1 MNFLIFLGSVRT
13 SEPPHPPRLG
23 MRVAQACSAHLSQSG
38 ETETK
43 IIDPLDIDAPRG
55 FKPLFSYR
63 AGQAPQDLQA
73 LADLIQKADGFVMV
87 SPEYNH
93 SMSASD

>member
-1 MNFLIFLGSVRT
+1 
-13 SEPPHPPRLG
+13 